1 MSSALDT
8 TTPDEDVPDGD
19 DTAARH
25 LTVAPEP
32 TGTTEVTEDGEDAP
46 KRSVSARFDRAVD
59 RALGKLEWATPPDIV
74 RHDRPGLGK
83 LWRHARHG
91 SYAAGNH
98 VTRALG
104 VTYALFAL
112 VYTAWAYLKAWI
124 AERPTR
130 AGIAAAVL
138 TVAAATP
145 VGRDVLTVA
154 LWLPAQLIHLLTNY

>member
-8 TTPDEDVPDGD
+8 TTPDQDVPDGD

-32 TGTTEVTEDGEDAP
+32 AGTAEDAEA
-46 KRSVSARFDRAVD
+46 KQSVSARFDRAVD

-83 LWRHARHG
+83 LWRHARYG

-112 VYTAWAYLKAWI
+112 MYTAWVYVKAWI

-130 AGIAAAVL
+130 AAIAAVVL

-145 VGRDVLTVA
+145 LGRDVLTVA